1 MEQVISLVGALLI
14 LAAYAGHQ
22 FGLIE
27 HTDAAYS
34 WMNLVGSL
42 VLGIVAFRGQQWG
55 FLLLEGVW
63 AAVSVVP
70 LVRPRPPLPP
80 RSAA

>member
-1 MEQVISLVGALLI
+1 MEQVISLVGAILI

-42 VLGIVAFRGQQWG
+42 VLAIIAYRGQLWG
-55 FLLLEGVW
+55 FLLLEAVW
-63 AAVSVVP
+63 AAVSLVP
-70 LVRPRPPLPP
+70 LLRSRPSLPP
-80 RSAA
+80 Q